1 MQESGDDALPGGWV
15 PLGRYRWLSTLV
27 MLAGLPS
34 ALVVWWLGWSALQFG
49 VLVTD
54 GAATPVRI
62 LIGFAALVLVV
73 AVVVL
78 LQSRHAPR
86 PFANFDC
93 SELRLGKRTIPM
105 SEITW
110 AQLFL
115 WERKRSRSVR
125 LMFGTASKLQ
135 VGFLLVGSRGSTLD
149 AGTAR
154 LVAEVLRRS
163 EVAMPVDQY
172 DPKGRFAKTNFPTH
186 LTREEAVDVVLTPP
200 VHGTELP
207 IPFMR

>member
-1 MQESGDDALPGGWV
+1 MRESSDELLPSGWV

-34 ALVVWWLGWSALQFG
+34 ALVVWWAGWSVLQFS

-54 GAATPVRI
+54 GAAVPVRI
-62 LIGFAALVLVV
+62 LVGLAALVLVV
-73 AVVVL
+73 AVIVL

-86 PFANFDC
+86 PFANFDR
-93 SELRLGKRTIPM
+93 SELRLGKRTVPM
-105 SEITW
+105 SEIVW
-110 AQLFL
+110 AQLYV

-135 VGFLLVGSRGSTLD
+135 VGFVLVGSRGPALD
-149 AGTAR
+149 EDTVR

-186 LTREEAVDVVLTPP
+186 LTRDEAVEVVRTPP
-200 VHGTELP
+200 VLGTDLP
-207 IPFMR
+207 IPFTR